1 MKKKVQRGLC
11 RLLCGCMILV
21 MSPDSIQMISA
32 EEAEVA
38 ESEKTEVPETEIL
51 ETEVSETE
59 TLETEAIESEKS
71 RRVEESE
78 RRKENEYTNEY
89 TSAAY
94 GSAQTWYPKNYG
106 YFILTVRDN
115 AGGRTARYRI
125 DCNIGERH
133 SNGINYRIY
142 YKMYLIGGDEL
153 GITLEDKEYYTR
165 HDNATSEIG
174 AREYHLP
181 VTFRLPELGHHFEGV
196 STSDCYQTYF
206 ESMEEETCSFVV
218 DTNGCGMTPW
228 GDDGAW
234 HNDNIEVN
242 YLENHY
248 TIHYDGNG
256 ATGGTVASQT
266 DVLYGKQ
273 IQLRQNQYKKEYAV
287 TFDGNGGTS
296 EVENLTAE
304 SSFAGWEE
312 HNSFYYNGIEFP
324 WYAFDAP
331 CYAKANP
338 DLLESVG
345 YNKAVLLSHF
355 YHYVVQGRERRI
367 SSPYFR
373 LTDYMKY
380 GGEDLKQTF
389 GSRREPYLLHWIN
402 HGYDEHRVG
411 IGTIGVPEALSE
423 LFVYEDKAQV
433 WNLSSKHNGEVLL
446 KAQWKD
452 AEIVLPSAKR
462 SGYVLTG
469 WADRKE
475 AKNPVYYPG
484 DKVVVTE
491 NRTYYAVW
499 KKSKPPIIEKTVSIQ
514 NGADGFY
521 TYAYVRDGGDGI
533 QKTAFAVWSEN
544 QGQDDLAAEWQST
557 ELGEEG
563 DYFIEGQRYN
573 YRYYTSAAKHKNEY
587 GRHLISIY
595 AYDSLGGYATA
606 DTDFYYC
613 FPLIFDG
620 NGGLIDG
627 EETKQENRYYGTPY
641 GEMPDAVR
649 ENCSF
654 LGWSTEPD
662 IAWQERKLIGEE
674 DIFCHAG
681 EQRLYAQ
688 WDESPVIEAEDQYY
702 SLTDAKSGRITEE
715 MLLQQA
721 CARDKENASEDNLEG
736 ILNGGTDEKKNTVFC
751 VEDYKEEEWKNFV
764 HEGTATITYYAKDA
778 VGNISRKQVT
788 VYLVDTTSQQMED
801 KEKTF
806 RFISEK
812 YLDTITQDSIW
823 QKEENYRQLEK
834 ALQSNTAL
842 EVWNLSHQQ
851 MNEMKEYE
859 LQHNTG
865 KMTEIERFRNKFIQC
880 IGENAEI

>member
-1 MKKKVQRGLC
+1 MKKKVRKGVC
-11 RLLCGCMILV
+11 RFLCGCMILF
-21 MSPDSIQMISA
+21 MSPCSIQMISA
-32 EEAEVA
+32 ETVEETEVA
-38 ESEKTEVPETEIL
+38 ESEKAEVLEAEVL
-51 ETEVSETE
+51 ETEV
-59 TLETEAIESEKS
+59 LETEETKQL
-71 RRVEESE
+71 EEMPDE
-78 RRKENEYTNEY
+78 L
-89 TSAAY
+89 TSSVY
-94 GSAQTWYPKNYG
+94 GSAQTWYPETSG
-106 YFILTVRDN
+106 YFILIVRDN

-153 GITLEDKEYYTR
+153 GITLEDREYYTR

-196 STSDCYQTYF
+196 STSNCYQTYF

-242 YLENHY
+242 YLENRY

-256 ATGGTVASQT
+256 ATSGTVASQP

-273 IQLRQNQYKKEYAV
+273 IQLQQNQYKKEYTV
-287 TFDGNGGTS
+287 TLDGNGGTS
-296 EVENLTAE
+296 EAEKLTAE
-304 SSFAGWEE
+304 STFAGWED

-331 CYAKANP
+331 CYAKANQ
-338 DLLESVG
+338 DLLESFG
-345 YNKAVLLSHF
+345 FNKAALVKHF
-355 YHYVVQGRERRI
+355 YQYVIQGRERRI

-380 GGEDLKQTF
+380 GGEDLKQAF
-389 GSRREPYLLHWIN
+389 GSRRESYLLHWIN
-402 HGYDEHRVG
+402 HGYNEHREG

-423 LFVYEDKAQV
+423 LSVYEDKAQV
-433 WNLSSKHNGEVLL
+433 LNLSSKHKGEVLL

-452 AEIVLPSAKR
+452 AEVILPSAKR
-462 SGYVLTG
+462 SGYAFAG
-469 WADRKE
+469 WADRKD
-475 AKNPVYYPG
+475 AKEPVYNSG

-491 NRTYYAVW
+491 NQTFYAIW
-499 KKSKPPIIEKTVSIQ
+499 KKSKPPVIERTVSIQ
-514 NGADGFY
+514 NGTDGFY
-521 TYAYVRDGGDGI
+521 TYAFVRDGGDGI
-533 QKTAFAVWSEN
+533 KKTAFAVWSEN
-544 QGQDDLAAEWQST
+544 QGQDDLTAEWQMS
-557 ELGEEG
+557 ELGEKG
-563 DYFIEGQRYN
+563 DYFIEGQNYN
-573 YRYYTSAAKHKNEY
+573 YRYYTSAVKHKNEY

-595 AYDSLGGYATA
+595 AYDSLDGYATA
-606 DTDFYYC
+606 DTDFCYC
-613 FPLIFDG
+613 FPIIFVG

-627 EETKQENRYYGTPY
+627 EETKQESRYYGTPY

-649 ENCSF
+649 ENFLF

-662 IAWQERKLIGEE
+662 TEQDKEEDKKPDVIWQEKELIGEE
-674 DIFCHAG
+674 DVFCHAG

-688 WDESPVIEAEDQYY
+688 WDESPVIEAKDQYY
-702 SLTDAKSGRITEE
+702 SLTDARSGRITEE
-715 MLLQQA
+715 ILLQQA
-721 CARDKENASEDNLEG
+721 CAKDRENSSEDNPEG
-736 ILNGGTDEKKNTVFC
+736 IVKSGVDEEKNTVFC
-751 VEDYKEEEWKNFV
+751 VEDYTEEEWKNFA
-764 HEGTATITYYAKDA
+764 HEGTTTITYYAKDA
-778 VGNISRKQVT
+778 AGNVSRKQVT
-788 VYLVDTTSQQMED
+788 VYLVDTTSQQVKD

-823 QKEENYRQLEK
+823 RREENYRQLEE
-834 ALQSNTAL
+834 ALQRNTAL

-865 KMTEIERFRNKFIQC
+865 KMTEIEHFRNKFIHC

>member
-1 MKKKVQRGLC
+1 
-11 RLLCGCMILV
+11 MI
-21 MSPDSIQMISA
+21 
-32 EEAEVA
+32 
-38 ESEKTEVPETEIL
+38 
-51 ETEVSETE
+51 
-59 TLETEAIESEKS
+59 
-71 RRVEESE
+71 
-78 RRKENEYTNEY
+78 
-89 TSAAY
+89 
-94 GSAQTWYPKNYG
+94 
-106 YFILTVRDN
+106 VRDN

-153 GITLEDKEYYTR
+153 GITLEDREYYTR

-196 STSDCYQTYF
+196 STSNCYQTYF

-242 YLENHY
+242 YLENRY

-256 ATGGTVASQT
+256 ATSGTVASQP

-273 IQLRQNQYKKEYAV
+273 IQLQQNQYKKEYTV
-287 TFDGNGGTS
+287 TLDGNGGTS
-296 EVENLTAE
+296 EAEKLTAE
-304 SSFAGWEE
+304 STFAGWED

-324 WYAFDAP
+324 WYAFDAS
-331 CYAKANP
+331 CYAKANQ
-338 DLLESVG
+338 DLLESFG
-345 YNKAVLLSHF
+345 FNKAALVKHF
-355 YHYVVQGRERRI
+355 YQYVIQGRERRI

-380 GGEDLKQTF
+380 GGEDLKQAF
-389 GSRREPYLLHWIN
+389 GSRRESYLLHWIN
-402 HGYDEHRVG
+402 YGYNEHRVG

-423 LFVYEDKAQV
+423 LSVYEDKAQV
-433 WNLSSKHNGEVLL
+433 LNLSSKHKGEVLL

-452 AEIVLPSAKR
+452 AEVILPSAKR
-462 SGYVLTG
+462 SGHTFAG
-469 WADRKE
+469 WADRKD
-475 AKNPVYYPG
+475 AKEPVYNSG

-491 NRTYYAVW
+491 NQTFYAIW
-499 KKSKPPIIEKTVSIQ
+499 KKSKLPVIERTVSIQ
-514 NGADGFY
+514 NGTDGFY
-521 TYAYVRDGGDGI
+521 TYAFVRDGGDGI
-533 QKTAFAVWSEN
+533 KKTAFAVWSEN
-544 QGQDDLAAEWQST
+544 QGQDDLTAEWQMS
-557 ELGEEG
+557 ELGEKG

-573 YRYYTSAAKHKNEY
+573 YRYYTSAVKHKNEY

-595 AYDSLGGYATA
+595 AYDNLDGYATA
-606 DTDFYYC
+606 DTDFCYC
-613 FPLIFDG
+613 FPIIFDG

-627 EETKQENRYYGTPY
+627 EETKQESRYYGTPY

-649 ENCSF
+649 ENFLF

-662 IAWQERKLIGEE
+662 AEQDKEEDKKPDVIWQEKELIGEE
-674 DIFCHAG
+674 DVFCHAG

-688 WDESPVIEAEDQYY
+688 WDESPVIEAKDQYY
-702 SLTDAKSGRITEE
+702 SLTDARSGRITEE
-715 MLLQQA
+715 ILLQQA
-721 CARDKENASEDNLEG
+721 CAKDRESSSEDNPEG
-736 ILNGGTDEKKNTVFC
+736 ILKSGGDEEKNTVFC
-751 VEDYKEEEWKNFV
+751 VEDYTEEEWKNFA
-764 HEGTATITYYAKDA
+764 HEGTTTITYYAKDA
-778 VGNISRKQVT
+778 VGNVSRKQVI
-788 VYLVDTTSQQMED
+788 VYLVDTTSQQVED

-823 QKEENYRQLEK
+823 RREENYRQLEE
-834 ALQSNTAL
+834 ALQRNTAL

-859 LQHNTG
+859 LQHNTW
-865 KMTEIERFRNKFIQC
+865 KMTEIERFRNKFIHC